1 MLKAISTH
9 VYVRERLRGGLL
21 DGLLH
26 AGAEAI
32 EIFGARGHF
41 DYANRRSHVKEI
53 GDWFREKAIPLH
65 SIHSPMYSEYEWG
78 RRGSPP
84 VNIAALDKRARI
96 EAMDEIK
103 RAIELAEQI
112 PFRFLVQHIG
122 TSGEDW
128 DPKKAEAAMTSIEH
142 LKAFAKPLGVTVLL
156 ENIPNELSTPDRL
169 VELIHNAHF
178 DDVGVCFD
186 TGHAHIMG
194 GVAQALALL
203 KPLIRSTHVHDNAGL
218 SDDHLWPGDGTVDW
232 EDTMN
237 LLRSAPQVPP
247 LLLEIKGE
255 GKTDIVEGLAKA
267 FRKLEPQA
275 AAAKG

>member
-1 MLKAISTH
+1 MLKVISTH
-9 VYVRERLRGGLL
+9 VYVRERLHGGLL
-21 DGLLH
+21 DGLH
-26 AGAEAI
+26 QAGAEAI

-53 GDWFREKAIPLH
+53 GDWFRDKGIPLH
-65 SIHSPMYSEYEWG
+65 SLHSPMYSEYEWG

-103 RAIELAEQI
+103 RAIEVAEQI
-112 PFRFLVQHIG
+112 PFRFLIQHVG

-128 DPKKAEAAMTSIEH
+128 DAKKSDAAMTSIEH

-186 TGHAHIMG
+186 TGHANIMG
-194 GVAQALALL
+194 SVAEAFAIL
-203 KPLIRSTHVHDNAGL
+203 KPYIRSSHVHDNKGA
-218 SDDHLWPGDGTVDW
+218 SDDHLWPGDGTINWD
-232 EDTMN
+232 ETMG

-255 GKTDIVEGLAKA
+255 GKTDIVEGLAKS
-267 FRKLEPQA
+267 FRKLEGQA
-275 AAAKG
+275 TAAKG

>member
-1 MLKAISTH
+1 MLKAISPH
-9 VYVRERLRGGLL
+9 VYVRERLHTGLL
-21 DGLLH
+21 DSLLH

-53 GDWFREKAIPLH
+53 GDWFRDKGIPLN
-65 SIHSPMYSEYEWG
+65 SLHSPMYSDYEWG

-103 RAIELAEQI
+103 RAIEVAEQI

-122 TSGEDW
+122 VGDDEW
-128 DPKKAEAAMTSIEH
+128 DPKKSEAAMTSIEH
-142 LKAFAKPLGVTVLL
+142 LKAFAKPLGVTVLV
-156 ENIPNELSTPDRL
+156 ENIPNELSTPERL

-178 DDVGVCFD
+178 DDVGICFD
-186 TGHAHIMG
+186 VGHANIMG
-194 GVAQALALL
+194 GVVSAFEQL
-203 KPLIRSTHVHDNAGL
+203 KPLIRSTHVHDNAGQK
-218 SDDHLWPGDGTVDW
+218 DDHLWPGDGTVNW
-232 EDTMN
+232 EETMT

-247 LLLEIKGE
+247 LLLEIMGE
-255 GKTDIVEGLAKA
+255 GKTNIVEGMVKT
-267 FRKLEPQA
+267 FRKLESQSA
-275 AAAKG
+275 ATKA